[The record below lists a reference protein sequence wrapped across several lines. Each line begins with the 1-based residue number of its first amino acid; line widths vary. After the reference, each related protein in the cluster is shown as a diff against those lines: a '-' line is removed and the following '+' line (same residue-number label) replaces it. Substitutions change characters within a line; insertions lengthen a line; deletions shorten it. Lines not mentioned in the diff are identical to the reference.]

1 MYQDTES
8 CADGREAFYCDDS
21 CADDREGFYYE
32 DSCADG
38 REGFYY
44 EDSCA
49 DGREGFYYATP
60 PAQAALTTP
69 ATRALIISTSPATRA
84 PAKAAPPARKGQ
96 GSKSPRKVKAG
107 KNTDACALNVPGYG
121 KINGK
126 CGCLPKNGIVHT
138 ACNMAGC
145 PPSVKGFQQCVPN
158 CPSHVDDKGQR
169 IYKQVGADCKPAKEN
184 GPFEKSADGMN
195 PSCKSGFTF
204 SVNKCIKDDICGG
217 ASKDIKK
224 AMKCC
229 SPSSG
234 VKLDRKTKIVTCNSK
249 KSPGWTEGY
258 APTQMYYC

>member
-1 MYQDTES
+1 MSMYQDPES
-8 CADGREAFYCDDS
+8 CADGREAFYCD
-21 CADDREGFYYE
+21 

-60 PAQAALTTP
+60 PAQAALIT
-69 ATRALIISTSPATRA
+69 PATRA

-96 GSKSPRKVKAG
+96 GSKSPRKMKAG

-126 CGCLPKNGIVHT
+126 CGCLPQNGIVHT

-145 PPSVKGFQQCVPN
+145 PLPVKGFQQCVPN

-204 SVNKCIKDDICGG
+204 SVNKCIKDDICKG
-217 ASKDIKK
+217 ASKDMNK

-234 VKLDRKTKIVTCNSK
+234 VKLDRKTKIVTCDSNSK